1 LLLDVARAWDG
12 QASLLGDP
20 LDDDEIC

>member
-1 LLLDVARAWDG
+1 LPLDVARSWDG

-20 LDDDEIC
+20 VDDDELC